1 MQVSQ
6 SCNDLGPMD
15 LQVQELGVN
24 EARPVC
30 RPKLMSDYAPI
41 GLLKKV
47 NITLSKS

>member
-15 LQVQELGVN
+15 LRLQELGVN
-24 EARPVC
+24 EARAVC